1 MKSRRVET
9 AFQEKKLLKKKVPAL
24 SRCFG
29 VFKSGS
35 RNVSMTGTVSGLPP
49 QRPYGKKVVVAIGRA
64 RKSFDCGWAKA
75 RKKKG
80 EEKG

>member
-1 MKSRRVET
+1 MRGRRVET
-9 AFQEKKLLKKKVPAL
+9 VFQEKKLLKNVPAL

-49 QRPYGKKVVVAIGRA
+49 QRPCGKKVVVATG
-64 RKSFDCGWAKA
+64 
-75 RKKKG
+75 
-80 EEKG
+80 